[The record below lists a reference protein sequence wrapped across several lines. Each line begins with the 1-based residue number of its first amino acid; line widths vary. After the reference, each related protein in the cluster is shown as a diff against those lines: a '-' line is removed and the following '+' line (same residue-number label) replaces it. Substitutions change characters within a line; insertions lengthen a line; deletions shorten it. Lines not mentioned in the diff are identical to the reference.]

1 MAANSP
7 LLRPQPRV
15 SCVGKRG
22 DRPADA
28 RVEAL
33 NLKELCPCGGRV
45 NRRGAL
51 RAAVQGVLAGFLR
64 VAPTSHARQCTA
76 PPRLMPAPRAPAASR
91 GKGKCW
97 PSRPRLTCAHAHRGG
112 RPGGAGGISRPF
124 FGAGCLALVPTEDLF
139 RDSDHIFKD
148 ECIAIAS
155 VSHCRSLGSHPS
167 TTITIC
173 LLWADRN
180 SFPWFEDPE

>member
-97 PSRPRLTCAHAHRGG
+97 PSRPRWTCAHAHRGG
-112 RPGGAGGISRPF
+112 GGQGARGAFRGHFSGLAAWHCSPRLIYMYMYGRIVITFLKMGLQAGDKFCTQIYVQPLILR
-124 FGAGCLALVPTEDLF
+124 LA
-139 RDSDHIFKD
+139 
-148 ECIAIAS
+148 
-155 VSHCRSLGSHPS
+155 
-167 TTITIC
+167 
-173 LLWADRN
+173 
-180 SFPWFEDPE
+180 

>member
-97 PSRPRLTCAHAHRGG
+97 PSRPRWTCAHAHRGG
-112 RPGGAGGISRPF
+112 GGQGARGAFRGHFSGLAAWHWCPRLIYMCCAPLGRRAIGQTHMF
-124 FGAGCLALVPTEDLF
+124 FTIQNWRSFF
-139 RDSDHIFKD
+139 RF
-148 ECIAIAS
+148 ELCF
-155 VSHCRSLGSHPS
+155 SHPAS
-167 TTITIC
+167 
-173 LLWADRN
+173 
-180 SFPWFEDPE
+180 

>member
-91 GKGKCW
+91 DKGKYW
-97 PSRPRLTCAHAHRGG
+97 PSRPRWTCAHAHRGG
-112 RPGGAGGISRPF
+112 GGQ
-124 FGAGCLALVPTEDLF
+124 GARGAFRGHFSGLAAWHWCPQRMCSEIV
-139 RDSDHIFKD
+139 
-148 ECIAIAS
+148 
-155 VSHCRSLGSHPS
+155 
-167 TTITIC
+167 ITFLTC
-173 LLWADRN
+173 G
-180 SFPWFEDPE
+180 

>member
-97 PSRPRLTCAHAHRGG
+97 PSRPRWTCTHPHRGG
-112 RPGGAGGISRPF
+112 AARGRGGHFEAIFRGWLPGIGVHILICAEIVITFLTVRLSNLYGKSVTKNSLRSQPEPGPRP
-124 FGAGCLALVPTEDLF
+124 D
-139 RDSDHIFKD
+139 
-148 ECIAIAS
+148 
-155 VSHCRSLGSHPS
+155 
-167 TTITIC
+167 
-173 LLWADRN
+173 
-180 SFPWFEDPE
+180 